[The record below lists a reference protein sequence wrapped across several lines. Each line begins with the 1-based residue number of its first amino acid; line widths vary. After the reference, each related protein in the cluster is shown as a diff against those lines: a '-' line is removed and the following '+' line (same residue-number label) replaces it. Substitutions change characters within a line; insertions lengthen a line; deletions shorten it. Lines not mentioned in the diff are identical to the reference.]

1 MKTKTLLVTA
11 AVAGALLTATS
22 CSYFESGKNREKGTP
37 VESSKTAVQKI
48 IAAKEVNEGKRFS
61 ITGYLNYSAG
71 MTVYVD
77 RPQTVYVNTA
87 PGDDG
92 ETITPVEMD
101 WKQDGHNSVFVPEDA
116 GRGSDKTIFYD
127 NDGQPLTTNDKV
139 EVSFEVGKS
148 SIYPVEV
155 RIDKV
160 K

>member
-1 MKTKTLLVTA
+1 MKTKTLFIA
-11 AVAGALLTATS
+11 AAIAGALLTATS
-22 CSYFESGKNREKGTP
+22 CSFFEGGKNREKGTP
-37 VESSKTAVQKI
+37 MESSKIAVQKI
-48 IAAKEVNEGKRFS
+48 LDDKEANEGKRFS

-92 ETITPVEMD
+92 ETITPIEVKWAEN
-101 WKQDGHNSVFVPEDA
+101 GHNSVFVPEDA

-127 NDGQPLTTNDKV
+127 NEGKPLITNDKV
-139 EVSFEVGKS
+139 EVSFEVGKA
-148 SIYPVEV
+148 SIYPYEV

>member
-1 MKTKTLLVTA
+1 MTSKTLFVA
-11 AVAGALLTATS
+11 AVIAGTLSATTS

-37 VESSKTAVQKI
+37 MESSKTAVQKVL
-48 IAAKEVNEGKRFS
+48 ADKEKNDGKRFS

-77 RPQTVYVNTA
+77 RPQSVYVNTA
-87 PGDDG
+87 PGDEG
-92 ETITPVEMD
+92 ETITPIEMK
-101 WKQDGHNSVFVPEDA
+101 WAENGNNSVFVPEAA

-127 NDGQPLTTNDKV
+127 NEGKQLMTNDKV
-139 EVSFEVGKS
+139 EVSFEVKET
-148 SIYPVEV
+148 SIYPVDI

>member
-1 MKTKTLLVTA
+1 MKTKTLFVMA
-11 AVAGALLTATS
+11 AVAGTLLTATS

-37 VESSKTAVQKI
+37 MESSKTAVQKI
-48 IAAKEVNEGKRFS
+48 IAAKEANEGKRFS

-92 ETITPVEMD
+92 ETITPIEMN

-127 NDGQPLTTNDKV
+127 NEGKPLTTNDKV

-148 SIYPVEV
+148 SIYPVEI

>member
-1 MKTKTLLVTA
+1 MKTKTLF
-11 AVAGALLTATS
+11 LTAVITVTLSAFTS

-37 VESSKTAVQKI
+37 MESSKAAVQKI
-48 IAAKEVNEGKRFS
+48 MADKETNEGKRFS
-61 ITGYLNYSAG
+61 IIGYLNYSAG
-71 MTVYVD
+71 MTVYVN

-92 ETITPVEMD
+92 ETITPVEMK
-101 WKQDGHNSVFVPEDA
+101 WSENGHNSVFVPEDA

-127 NDGQPLTTNDKV
+127 NEGKPLTTNDKV
-139 EVSFEVGKS
+139 EVSFTVEKTSVN
-148 SIYPVEV
+148 PVEI